1 MNKDQQLL
9 QEAYGKIYE
18 ADIEKL
24 AQQDPREV
32 YDEPKDPSLGQ
43 QGQAEDDKVR
53 DEGYEQL
60 EKALRKFYEYGYT
73 GSANSNAEAVNQKV
87 VQMLKDLEVDDR
99 DIDRFA
105 DVLMSI
111 ILGQIN
117 RGHADF

>member
-1 MNKDQQLL
+1 MKFYEQFNKYM
-9 QEAYGKIYE
+9 EE
-18 ADIEKL
+18 ADVERL

-32 YDEPKDPSLGQ
+32 YDTTEEKTLSQ
-43 QGQAEDDKVR
+43 QSQAEDDKVR
-53 DEGYEQL
+53 DEGYNLLEQ
-60 EKALRKFYEYGYT
+60 AFRKFYEYGYT
-73 GSANSNAEAVNQKV
+73 GSANSNVEAINQKV

-99 DIDRFA
+99 DMDRFA